1 MFAAPVQ
8 TGPVSSGLT
17 RTGSQREWVATLQL
31 FFSTTL
37 FGVSFIGQKIATTR
51 GIGPFTYTACRFI
64 VSTVLLYLFRPLIQL
79 LIHSEIDAG
88 SRSGNLE
95 PLSVRKELYKWAPL
109 CGLAAFAGSNLQQ
122 IGLCTVSAGKTAFIT
137 GMYVIFVPIVEW
149 ALPGFGLKLSKRV
162 WISAII
168 SLLGMFFLSGNMNSE
183 ELGKLTFLSAGEII
197 VFISMLFWVISIISA
212 DIGTKRGVDGVSFTL
227 IEFAVS
233 TVLSVILAVIFE
245 SKYLIY
251 PFESIVN
258 SWEVIL
264 LVGFTE
270 GASFLFG
277 TLGQMYTS
285 PSKAALIY
293 SLESVTAAVG
303 AYFFLGEVL
312 TLPELFG
319 CILML
324 SAAIY
329 CSYESESES
338 ESNTDS
344 NILLHLHDK
353 YNSNILNLTP
363 DVEECDDFLRNQRSS
378 SSFSSSLQLQL
389 QQRNNLEVS
398 DSTLLLDGRKKT
410 LYSTG
415 S

>member
-1 MFAAPVQ
+1 VNLHLSLNHLHFGMAKIAVPVLN
-8 TGPVSSGLT
+8 GPVST
-17 RTGSQREWVATLQL
+17 VPARTGSQREWVATLQL

-51 GIGPFTYTACRFI
+51 GIGPFTYTACRFV

-88 SRSGNLE
+88 SRSGNRE
-95 PLSVRKELYKWAPL
+95 PTSVTKELYKWAPL

-122 IGLCTVSAGKTAFIT
+122 IGLTTVSAGKTAFIT

-162 WISAII
+162 WISAVI
-168 SLLGMFFLSGNMNSE
+168 SLVGMFFLSGDMSAAAV
-183 ELGKLTFLSAGEII
+183 GKITFLSAGEII

-227 IEFAVS
+227 LEFAVS
-233 TVLSVILAVIFE
+233 TALSIVLAVIFE
-245 SKYLIY
+245 WKYLIY

-312 TLPELFG
+312 TVPELFG
-319 CILML
+319 CVLML
-324 SAAIY
+324 SAAIF
-329 CSYESESES
+329 CSYESETQSGVTQDVEYISEI
-338 ESNTDS
+338 S
-344 NILLHLHDK
+344 NIA
-353 YNSNILNLTP
+353 P
-363 DVEECDDFLRNQRSS
+363 DVEECNNFLRNHGLSS
-378 SSFSSSLQLQL
+378 PHQPGNNFEALDSS
-389 QQRNNLEVS
+389 
-398 DSTLLLDGRKKT
+398 LLLDGRKKAM
-410 LYSTG
+410 YST
-415 S
+415 

>member
-1 MFAAPVQ
+1 MTKVAVPVLH
-8 TGPVSSGLT
+8 GSISSEMM

-64 VSTVLLYLFRPLIQL
+64 VSTVLLYLFKPLIQL

-88 SRSGNLE
+88 SRTGNLE
-95 PLSVRKELYKWAPL
+95 PTSVTKELYKWAPL

-122 IGLCTVSAGKTAFIT
+122 IGLSTVSAGKTAFIT

-168 SLLGMFFLSGNMNSE
+168 SLLGMFFLSGDSNAE
-183 ELGKLTFLSAGEII
+183 AVGKVTFLSAGEII

-227 IEFAVS
+227 LEFAVS
-233 TVLSVILAVIFE
+233 TFFSIILAVTFE
-245 SKYLIY
+245 SKSLVY
-251 PFESIVN
+251 PFDSIVN

-277 TLGQMYTS
+277 TLGQMYTT

-312 TLPELFG
+312 ALPELFG

-324 SAAIY
+324 SAAIF

-338 ESNTDS
+338 SSDS
-344 NILLHLHDK
+344 NILVDVET
-353 YNSNILNLTP
+353 NSNILNVRP
-363 DVEECDDFLRNQRSS
+363 GVEEGNSFIMNPSP
-378 SSFSSSLQLQL
+378 SFS
-389 QQRNNLEVS
+389 QRPNNNFEAS
-398 DSTLLLDGRKKT
+398 DSSLLLDGRKKA
-410 LYSTG
+410 LYSMG
-415 S
+415 N

>member
-1 MFAAPVQ
+1 MPVQ
-8 TGPVSSGLT
+8 NGSVSPAAA

-51 GIGPFTYTACRFI
+51 GIGPFTYTACRFV
-64 VSTVLLYLFRPLIQL
+64 VSTILLYLFRPLIQL

-88 SRSGNLE
+88 SRSGNRE
-95 PLSVRKELYKWAPL
+95 PTSVTKELYKWAPL
-109 CGLAAFAGSNLQQ
+109 CGLAAFAASNLQQ

-162 WISAII
+162 WISAVI
-168 SLLGMFFLSGNMNSE
+168 SLLGMFFLSGDMSAAAV
-183 ELGKLTFLSAGEII
+183 GKITFLSAGEII
-197 VFISMLFWVISIISA
+197 VFISMFFWVISIISA
-212 DIGTKRGVDGVSFTL
+212 DIGTKRGVDGVSFTVL
-227 IEFAVS
+227 EFAVS
-233 TVLSVILAVIFE
+233 TALSIVLAVIFE
-245 SKYLIY
+245 WKYLIY

-293 SLESVTAAVG
+293 SLESVSAAVG

-319 CILML
+319 CVLML

-329 CSYESESES
+329 CSYESETLSGVTQDVEYISEI
-338 ESNTDS
+338 S
-344 NILLHLHDK
+344 NIA
-353 YNSNILNLTP
+353 P
-363 DVEECDDFLRNQRSS
+363 DVEECNNFLRNHGHSASQQPGNNFEALDSS
-378 SSFSSSLQLQL
+378 
-389 QQRNNLEVS
+389 
-398 DSTLLLDGRKKT
+398 LLLDGRKKA
-410 LYSTG
+410 LYST
-415 S
+415 

>member
-1 MFAAPVQ
+1 MAKIAVPVLN
-8 TGPVSSGLT
+8 GPVFPVAA

-51 GIGPFTYTACRFI
+51 GIGPFTYTACRFV

-88 SRSGNLE
+88 SRSGNRE
-95 PLSVRKELYKWAPL
+95 PTSVTKELYKWAPL

-122 IGLCTVSAGKTAFIT
+122 IGLTTVSAGKTAFIT

-162 WISAII
+162 WISAVI
-168 SLLGMFFLSGNMNSE
+168 SLLGMFFLSGDMSAAAV
-183 ELGKLTFLSAGEII
+183 GKITFLSAGEII

-227 IEFAVS
+227 LEFAVS
-233 TVLSVILAVIFE
+233 TALSIVLAVIFE
-245 SKYLIY
+245 WKYLIY

-312 TLPELFG
+312 TVPELFG
-319 CILML
+319 CVLML
-324 SAAIY
+324 SAAIF
-329 CSYESESES
+329 CSYESETQSGGTQDVEYISEI
-338 ESNTDS
+338 S
-344 NILLHLHDK
+344 NIA
-353 YNSNILNLTP
+353 P
-363 DVEECDDFLRNQRSS
+363 DVEECNNFLRNHGLSS
-378 SSFSSSLQLQL
+378 PHQLGNNFEALDSS
-389 QQRNNLEVS
+389 
-398 DSTLLLDGRKKT
+398 LLLDGRKKAM
-410 LYSTG
+410 YST
-415 S
+415 